1 MTSLPDLITPISFE
15 VAQMMD
21 IKRSDRFIELDEK
34 GYFLIYLDRDQGL
47 ICADLYSNT
56 IDDQGIA
63 CDPETGEPLPCGE
76 KTIVRRSVLEFR
88 GQTAKALCIEIFEK
102 PESNV
107 ISRLDHAAY
116 LGREFVRAE
125 IALYSGDKYSGDK
138 YSGDEYVQD

>member
-1 MTSLPDLITPISFE
+1 VTSLQDAIAPITFE
-15 VAQMMD
+15 SAQTID
-21 IKRSDRFIELDEK
+21 IKLSNRFIELDEK

-63 CDPETGEPLPCGE
+63 CDPETGESLPCVG
-76 KTIVRRSVLEFR
+76 KVVRRSVLQFQ

-102 PESNV
+102 PENDV
-107 ISRLDHAAY
+107 ISRLEHAAY

-125 IALYSGDKYSGDK
+125 ICL

>member
-1 MTSLPDLITPISFE
+1 MTSLQDLIIPISFE
-15 VAQMMD
+15 LAQMMD

-63 CDPETGEPLPCGE
+63 CDPETGEPLPCGG
-76 KTIVRRSVLEFR
+76 KVIRRSVLEFR

-102 PESNV
+102 PESDV

-125 IALYSGDKYSGDK
+125 IALYL
-138 YSGDEYVQD
+138 GDEYVQD